1 MWCDVVVLAALLHL
15 VFSDV
20 FEEISGTLWELSG
33 NFQTRTVPVDGS
45 HSLSQSSVRSGLRS
59 ACSGGKRT
67 SSGCHKLNCEC
78 AVDKVG
84 RKAGR

>member
-20 FEEISGTLWELSG
+20 LKNFLELSG
-33 NFQTRTVPVDGS
+33 NFLGTFRHAPHLVDGAS
-45 HSLSQSSVRSGLRS
+45 SLSQSSVRSGLRS